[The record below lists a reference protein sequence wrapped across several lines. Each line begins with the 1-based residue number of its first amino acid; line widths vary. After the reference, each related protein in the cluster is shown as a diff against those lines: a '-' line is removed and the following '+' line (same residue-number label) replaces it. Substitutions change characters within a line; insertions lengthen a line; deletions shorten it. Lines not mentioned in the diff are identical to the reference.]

1 MAFIDTEVNQA
12 LREAESQRTGEAL
25 YKMGL
30 LYSTG
35 QGVELDYVQA
45 HKWFNLAAMAGS
57 EAARIRRAE
66 LAHEMSSDEIAAA
79 QREARE
85 WINTHQAA

>member
-1 MAFIDTEVNQA
+1 MAFVDTEVDQA
-12 LREAESQRTGEAL
+12 LREAEKQRSGDAL

-66 LAHEMSSDEIAAA
+66 LADEMSSEEIAAA
-79 QREARE
+79 QREARK
-85 WINTHQAA
+85 WISAHQAA

>member
-1 MAFIDTEVNQA
+1 MAFIDTEASEA
-12 LREAESQRTGEAL
+12 LRVAESQQSGEAL

-57 EAARIRRAE
+57 DAARTRRAE
-66 LAHEMSSDEIAAA
+66 LAKEMSADEIAAA

-85 WINTHQAA
+85 WISAHKAA